1 MRSPKWRLF
10 RQDTG
15 RRAGPPAWAYVA
27 LFAFCSAV
35 GEWSATRYGASV
47 FWPANGVLLAA
58 LLQLDRRRAIA
69 VLASCFAINVIGNFA
84 RPHTPLYMTFG
95 LALLNQFEVFAAG
108 MIARRFCGAAL
119 DLRRPRRFARF
130 ALIAV
135 APPVALATL
144 AGLIALHPYRDR
156 LWESLVDFQIWF
168 SVHELGI
175 LLAAP
180 ALLLL
185 ARHHRFSDAD
195 RAPVWE
201 KAALLGLLAVVTVTV
216 FAQAA
221 APVMF
226 LVFLPLLLIV
236 FRLPPYWSTMS
247 ALMVAVMAA
256 IATLNGYGPIT
267 LSTFGPAYWPFPE
280 FIPALKLLPVLQ
292 MFIAA
297 VVAVSLP
304 VSTVITERRR
314 LEARLKARTEAAV
327 LARKQAELA
336 AEAKSRFL
344 SMMSHE
350 LRTPLHGVSGF
361 AELLA
366 GRECLDAEAASQV
379 EQIRRS
385 SGALARLLEDILD
398 LSRGDAKPVNA
409 PFALAGLIETAAAEA
424 GADAD
429 AKGLRFA
436 VSGDL
441 DPGVRL
447 MGDERRLRQV
457 LRILL
462 SNAVKFT
469 ARGRVEL
476 RVSLTEHG
484 VEIAVSDTGKG
495 LVDGAIAT
503 LFDAFVQGDAS
514 IGRDHEGAGMGL
526 ALAKRLVEAMGG
538 SICAGNRPGGGAVF
552 SLSLPLAR
560 AEPEAE
566 AAAAAAGGELEAPRV
581 LVVDDHPVNRQV
593 ASLMLQ
599 ALGCETTLACDGL
612 EAVKAA
618 RTQRFDLILMDVRM
632 PKLDGL
638 AATRRI
644 RALKGAT
651 ARTPIVAVTADA
663 MPEDV
668 ARSAEAGMDG
678 HLCKPVTGA
687 QLAEVLARHLGGPA
701 EAEAPAYSSAA

>member
-1 MRSPKWRLF
+1 MRRSRWRLF
-10 RQDTG
+10 RQDAG
-15 RRAGPPAWAYVA
+15 RPAGPPAWAYVA

-35 GEWSATRYGASV
+35 GDWMGAHFGAWV

-69 VLASCFAINVIGNFA
+69 VLAACFLINVIGNFE
-84 RPHTPLYMTFG
+84 RPHTALYMTVV

-108 MIARRFCGAAL
+108 MLARRFCGAAL
-119 DLRRPRRFARF
+119 DLRRPKRLARF
-130 ALIAV
+130 AFIAV
-135 APPVALATL
+135 APPAAVSTV
-144 AGLIALHPYRDR
+144 AGLVALHPYRDR
-156 LWESLVDFQIWF
+156 LWESVLDFQMWF
-168 SVHELGI
+168 TVHELGI

-195 RAPVWE
+195 HAPVWE

-236 FRLPPYWSTMS
+236 FRLPPQWSSMS
-247 ALMVAVMAA
+247 ALMVALVAA

-267 LSTFGPAYWPFPE
+267 LSSFGPDYWPFPE

-292 MFIAA
+292 MFTAA
-297 VVAVSLP
+297 VLAVSLP

-350 LRTPLHGVSGF
+350 LRTPLHGVSGY

-366 GRECLDAEAASQV
+366 GRTCLDAAAADQV
-379 EQIRRS
+379 AQIRHS
-385 SGALARLLEDILD
+385 SDALVRLVEDILD
-398 LSRGDAKPVNA
+398 FSRGDAQPLNA
-409 PFALAGLIETAAAEA
+409 PFALAALIETAAGEA
-424 GADAD
+424 VADAH
-429 AKGLRFA
+429 AKGLWLA
-436 VSGDL
+436 IPDDL
-441 DPGVRL
+441 DPNVRL
-447 MGDERRLRQV
+447 IGDERRLRQV

-462 SNAVKFT
+462 SNAIKFT
-469 ARGRVEL
+469 AEGGVEL
-476 RVSLTEHG
+476 QVDLAEHG
-484 VEIAVSDTGKG
+484 VEIAVCDTGKG
-495 LVDGAIAT
+495 LSDDAIPT
-503 LFDAFVQGDAS
+503 LFEAFVQGDAS

-526 ALAKRLVEAMGG
+526 ALAKRLVEAMDG
-538 SICAGNRPGGGAVF
+538 SIVARGRPGGGAVF
-552 SLSLPLAR
+552 TLKLPLAR
-560 AEPEAE
+560 AEPVTLQNDLDAPQ
-566 AAAAAAGGELEAPRV
+566 APRV
-581 LVVDDHPVNRQV
+581 LVVDDHPVNREV
-593 ASLMLQ
+593 ASLLLQ
-599 ALGCETTLACDGL
+599 ALGCRTAQACDGL

-618 RTQRFDLILMDVRM
+618 KTQRFDLILMDVRM

-638 AATRRI
+638 AAARRI
-644 RALKGAT
+644 RALEGSAG
-651 ARTPIVAVTADA
+651 RTPIVAVTADA
-663 MPEDV
+663 MPEDR
-668 ARSAEAGMDG
+668 ARTAEAGMDG
-678 HLCKPVTGA
+678 HLAKPVSRA
-687 QLAEVLARHLGGPA
+687 QLAETLARHLGGWVEVETPVRR
-701 EAEAPAYSSAA
+701 SA